1 MVDMKNQS
9 AFEWWD
15 NLPETSLDKPNKYG
29 LAMLFNTE
37 PKHILMWQIKSLYKI
52 EKGSKL
58 FDKEAMGLVFETDHK
73 VEFTPIDGNDFE
85 NMKVKLRPKSKPII
99 PEPPKCR
106 KIIEGKQ
113 PDPPKPKQFRVYK
126 SNFGWMVSEVR
137 KKVKK
142 RFLRSDVVT
151 WDYEVLNM
159 IGKYKNPLS
168 CSHTP
173 FRTKDEAIEWLKE
186 IIKGRKEPPTASLYS
201 YDIEYFNESDLI

>member
-1 MVDMKNQS
+1 MENQS

-15 NLPETSLDKPNKYG
+15 NLPETSLDKP
-29 LAMLFNTE
+29 
-37 PKHILMWQIKSLYKI
+37 
-52 EKGSKL
+52 
-58 FDKEAMGLVFETDHK
+58 
-73 VEFTPIDGNDFE
+73 
-85 NMKVKLRPKSKPII
+85 
-99 PEPPKCR
+99 
-106 KIIEGKQ
+106 
-113 PDPPKPKQFRVYK
+113 KQFRIYK
-126 SNFGWMVSEVR
+126 YNFGWVVSEIR
-137 KKVKK
+137 KNVKK